1 MSCKWLSGQLI
12 SSEPE
17 VLITINLTS
26 VLSDKG
32 FPYGL
37 PYQTEVRRL
46 SQGVVLKCGV

>member
-26 VLSDKG
+26 VNKG